1 MLEEEGW
8 RTLGGMKR
16 TTEKPTAADQTA
28 RSQNDAL
35 CKRLA
40 EDYPEQFAH
49 WLFGTRGK
57 VKVEKTELSRE
68 PIRAD
73 MVIFSSAENETLHS
87 EFQTTMKSDVALP
100 LRFLDYYVGFK
111 RKHPGRRVRQ
121 VLVVLKPTEDEIP
134 DRYED
139 ERTLHGYDVVKM
151 WEQEPA
157 QFL

>member
-1 MLEEEGW
+1 
-8 RTLGGMKR
+8 MKR
-16 TTEKPTAADQTA
+16 TARKHPPPSTSA
-28 RSQNDAL
+28 RSTNDAL

-73 MVIFSSAENETLHS
+73 SVIFSSAEPETLHN
-87 EFQTTMKSDVALP
+87 EFQTTMKSDVAVP

-111 RKHPGRRVRQ
+111 RKNPRQRVRQ
-121 VLVVLKPTEDEIP
+121 VLVVLKPTDEAIP
-134 DRYED
+134 DRY
-139 ERTLHGYDVVKM
+139 
-151 WEQEPA
+151 
-157 QFL
+157 